1 MMAVKNK
8 VLRYLIIAMVAAL
21 AALNYEIFVFP
32 NNFAPAGLNGFLTII
47 RHLTGFTFGYMSLL
61 MNIPLLVIAFKV
73 LKRHYAIKTFI
84 YVVSFSVASVLLK
97 NIDISAFGNLSANLG
112 EITTCCSIEEFTI
125 CLIH

>member
-73 LKRHYAIKTFI
+73 LKRHYAIFLSYSLWHTAHQRTSAPFG
-84 YVVSFSVASVLLK
+84 K
-97 NIDISAFGNLSANLG
+97 N
-112 EITTCCSIEEFTI
+112 EF
-125 CLIH
+125 